1 MANQDIQFDVAVIGA
16 GPAGMMAAVQ
26 AAKNGARVA
35 LIEKKDRAGIKLLMT
50 GNGRCNLTQAEFDV
64 NELVKKYGK
73 NGRFLYAAFSQFGP
87 KQVIDFFGHEKLKTK
102 IEKGGKVFPKSD
114 QGKDVLNVFIKL
126 LKENNV
132 NFFYES
138 DIQDFII
145 EDNKIVAVKM
155 RKRTVCAEKYIIAV
169 GGKSYPN
176 TGSTGDGYAW
186 AKKFGHEIIQPQPV
200 LVPIN
205 TEPVYEELQG
215 VSIHNCEIS
224 LIQNNKKIAKVNGDM
239 IFTHFGISGP
249 AVLNI
254 SRDARKALEKGEVK
268 ISIDFKPFLS
278 ETQLDE
284 ILRNDLEKNASKNF
298 SNCLEDILSPK
309 LREFVLAHSGINLEK
324 HAANISKTERMK
336 LMSTLKGFEFEIES
350 LMGFEKAMVT
360 RGGIATKEVDSKTM
374 QSRIIEN
381 LYFAGEILDVDG
393 PTGGYNLQMC
403 WATGYV
409 AGKAA
414 FGRIRA

>member
-1 MANQDIQFDVAVIGA
+1 MTNQDIQFDVAVIGA

-26 AAKNGARVA
+26 AAKKGSRVA

-50 GNGRCNLTQAEFDV
+50 GNGRCNLTQAEFEV

-87 KQVIDFFGHEKLKTK
+87 KQVIDFFGREKLKTK

-138 DIQDFII
+138 DIENFVI
-145 EDNKIVAVKM
+145 EDNRIVAVEM
-155 RKRTVCAEKYIIAV
+155 RKRTVTAAKYIIAV

-176 TGSTGDGYAW
+176 TGSTGDGYVW
-186 AKKFGHEIIQPQPV
+186 AKKFGHEIIKPEPV

-205 TEPVYEELQG
+205 TDPIHEQLQG
-215 VSIHNCEIS
+215 VSVHNCEIS
-224 LIQNNKKIAKVNGDM
+224 LLQNDKKIAKVDGDM
-239 IFTHFGISGP
+239 IFTHFGVSGP
-249 AVLNI
+249 AILNI
-254 SRDARKALEKGEVK
+254 SRDVKKALAKGEVK
-268 ISIDFKPFLS
+268 LSIDFKPFLS
-278 ETQLDE
+278 EAQLDE
-284 ILRNDLEKNASKNF
+284 ILRNDLEKNANKNL
-298 SNCLEDILSPK
+298 SNCFEDLFSPK
-309 LREFVLAHSGINLEK
+309 LREFLLAYSGINLEK
-324 HAANISKTERMK
+324 HAANISKAERIRLVK
-336 LMSTLKGFEFEIES
+336 LFKGFKLGIES

-360 RGGIATKEVDSKTM
+360 CGGVATKEIDSKTM
-374 QSRIIEN
+374 QSKIIEN

-403 WATGYV
+403 WATGYL
-409 AGKAA
+409 AGRAA
-414 FGRIRA
+414 SGQI